1 MTSTTPSY
9 LKRVEQSGAEG
20 LYTMEN
26 GAEASTVV
34 FCLCACI
41 RAGSSLFSCLRCS
54 ARASVC
60 GRPLSRPLF
69 IQCDSYAYYLSFSFP
84 PPFLSLFYT
93 LFRFR
98 SYVHL
103 SFCLSPICFA
113 YFTFSLY
120 MRARWTCSLTQKR
133 HKLFYTH

>member
-9 LKRVEQSGAEG
+9 LKRAEQSGAEG
-20 LYTMEN
+20 LCTMES

-60 GRPLSRPLF
+60 GRLLSRPL
-69 IQCDSYAYYLSFSFP
+69 QCDSYAYYLSFSSL

-103 SFCLSPICFA
+103 SFFLSPICLLHV
-113 YFTFSLY
+113 FSLY
-120 MRARWTCSLTQKR
+120 ARTLD
-133 HKLFYTH
+133 LFVDSETS